1 MVTITL
7 TPELERVI
15 TEKSQRAGTT
25 PELIVLDALGQEFLT
40 AAPST
45 PVDGTLEDF
54 LGDSIGC
61 LDSGEF
67 VPGGAR
73 MSENIRVAFESRPP
87 ETARPGRFSRH
98 SGVLNPEQADAMLKL
113 IEEDCERVEPT

>member
-7 TPELERVI
+7 TPDLERVI
-15 TEKSQRAGTT
+15 ADRAEKQGTT
-25 PELIVLDALGQEFLT
+25 PEVLAL
-40 AAPST
+40 
-45 PVDGTLEDF
+45 DTLRQHWLPGKLEEPQSKRSLADL

-73 MSENIRVAFESRPP
+73 MSENIHEKFEEGMWEKRSR
-87 ETARPGRFSRH
+87 GR
-98 SGVLNPEQADAMLKL
+98 L
-113 IEEDCERVEPT
+113 